1 MVLLFSR
8 SVGALW
14 GYLPS
19 RSVSL
24 FALWGEIRQLFK
36 YFQEYEF
43 IAFFI
48 SMQPTKDMV
57 TKEIMFYVI
66 IACHLIPIPPPP
78 HKWPRCWVP
87 EQWID
92 TTCSY
97 FTQDSVYMHMSTQI
111 HLFYVVLSLGVTFF
125 TSFGLCMIQVFF
137 YFYCPLLLYCIP
149 QFKNDTL
156 YSTMRKYQLKPNWW
170 WPYLSPCLRY
180 FVPIYIVWEILCN
193 SFWHSNCPHSCSVEL
208 ALLLC
213 LAWALPSKAAWCS
226 WNIVDFHC
234 TRPGTSFLQGLW
246 FLLAEKNVK
255 WNICP

>member
-8 SVGALW
+8 SVGAFW

-48 SMQPTKDMV
+48 SMQPTKGMV
-57 TKEIMFYVI
+57 TKEIRFSVI
-66 IACHLIPIPPPP
+66 IARHLIPIPSPQVT
-78 HKWPRCWVP
+78 KMLSSRTM
-87 EQWID
+87 D
-92 TTCSY
+92 RY
-97 FTQDSVYMHMSTQI
+97 
-111 HLFYVVLSLGVTFF
+111 HLFIFHTRLNIYAHEHTNSSL
-125 TSFGLCMIQVFF
+125 LCCSVAWFLLLLGCVWYKF
-137 YFYCPLLLYCIP
+137 PHLYCPLLLYCIP

-180 FVPIYIVWEILCN
+180 FVPMYIVWEILCN
-193 SFWHSNCPHSCSVEL
+193 LFWHSNCPHSCSVEL
-208 ALLLC
+208 VLLLC
-213 LAWALPSKAAWCS
+213 LVWALPSKAAWCS
-226 WNIVDFHC
+226 WKIVDFHC
-234 TRPGTSFLQGLW
+234 TRLGTSFLQGLW
-246 FLLAEKNVK
+246 FLLAERNVK